1 MYDIFLETLACQQI
15 DRYAKANDLSVEE
28 AEDIKRSCYDNSNKY
43 LGRKTQE
50 GIDSY
55 WINLCLKNDSHKY
68 KDVDELMLWS
78 GTPEGIDFWSGV
90 NDH

>member
-50 GIDSY
+50 AIDSY
-55 WINLCLKNDSHKY
+55 WINLCLNNDSHKN
-68 KDVDELMLWS
+68 KCVDALMLWS
-78 GTPEGIDFWSGV
+78 ETPEGQDFWCDVS
-90 NDH
+90 DY